1 MISKLELLIAFRY
14 LRARKKTMII
24 SVITWFSFLG
34 VTLGV
39 AALIVVMSVMNGFHM
54 EISNKMTGFNGDIN
68 IYKPKGFIDNFEL
81 LIDQI
86 SKDNE
91 VILATPL
98 VEAQVMAASAGFAAG
113 AYVKGIKVE
122 DLKNKTIVANNIIS
136 GNIEFLDNNSV
147 ILGNELAASLH
158 IGVGDLVTLI
168 SPQATNTIIG
178 MIPRSKVYRVAA
190 LFKTNMYLY
199 DNSNLFMFLEQA
211 QLFFR
216 MPERVNTIEVMISD
230 PNHALEVSERL
241 AVNLGT
247 EYSVSN
253 WQITNASFFQVLKI
267 ERVVMFLILALII
280 VVAAFNII
288 SSLIMLVKEK
298 NKAIAILRTMGISRS
313 SILRIF
319 FICGSTIGIAGTIAG
334 TVLGLSFALNINTI
348 KVWLEKL
355 TGTTI
360 FDPVI
365 YYLSSL
371 PCDVQNSDIIKVILL
386 ALLLSFLATIYP
398 ACRAARTNP
407 AESLRYE

>member
-14 LRARKKTMII
+14 LRARKKTMMI

-34 VTLGV
+34 VMLGV
-39 AALIVVMSVMNGFHM
+39 AALIVVMSVMNGFHT

-68 IYKPKGFIDNFEL
+68 IYKRKGFIGNFES
-81 LIDQI
+81 LINQI
-86 SKDNE
+86 AKDDE
-91 VILATPL
+91 VILVTPL
-98 VEAQVMAASAGFAAG
+98 IEAQVMAASGGFAAG
-113 AYVKGIKVE
+113 AYVKGIKID
-122 DLKNKTIVANNIIS
+122 DLKNKAIVANNIIA
-136 GNIEFLDNNSV
+136 GNIEYLDSNSV

-158 IGVGDLVTLI
+158 IGVGDLVTII

-178 MIPRSKVYRVAA
+178 MIPRSKVYKVAA
-190 LFKTNMYLY
+190 LFKTDMYLY
-199 DNSNLFMFLEQA
+199 DNSNLFMSLEQA
-211 QLFFR
+211 QLLFR
-216 MPERVNTIEVMISD
+216 MPSMVNTIEVMIAD
-230 PNHALEVSERL
+230 PNQALEMSDKVSTI
-241 AVNLGT
+241 LGS

-253 WQITNASFFQVLKI
+253 WQVINASFFQVLKT

-280 VVAAFNII
+280 LVAAFNII

-298 NKAIAILRTMGISRS
+298 NKAIAILRTMGMSRS
-313 SILRIF
+313 GILRIF
-319 FICGSTIGIAGTIAG
+319 LICGSTIGIAGTIAG
-334 TVLGLSFALNINTI
+334 TILGLSFALNINTI
-348 KVWLEKL
+348 KALLEKL

-371 PCDVQNSDIIKVILL
+371 PCDVQNGDIIKVILL

-398 ACRAARTNP
+398 AWRAAKTNP